1 MQETEADSVLTKE
14 AEEFEQEATDPNARE
29 ATKELGSRV
38 RISRFL
44 LQLYTVW
51 VNQFLKVGC

>member
-44 LQLYTVW
+44 LQL
-51 VNQFLKVGC
+51 